1 MQRDTELRKR
11 CIIALSLAI
20 GPVLLNGVNLSRC
33 GPSAAAAAGAIT
45 SFKADV
51 LPIFKARCVSCHT
64 PGSEGTTTSGLDLT
78 SYAGVMKGTKYGA
91 MVIPGNA
98 EYSNL
103 MWLLDWRASPQLR
116 MPHGQQQ
123 LPAAE
128 RDTIRVWIRQGA
140 KDN

>member
-1 MQRDTELRKR
+1 MQKR
-11 CIIALSLAI
+11 YLALLSLAI
-20 GPVLLNGVNLSRC
+20 LAGP
-33 GPSAAAAAGAIT
+33 AAWADQVV

-51 LPIFKARCVSCHT
+51 LPIFQVHCVACHA
-64 PGSEGTTTSGLDLT
+64 PGKEGTVTSGLDLT
-78 SYAGVMKGTKYGA
+78 TWQGVMAGTKYGA

-116 MPHGQQQ
+116 MPHGKQQ
-123 LPAAE
+123 LPAGE
-128 RDTIRVWIRQGA
+128 RDTIRSWIRQGA

>member
-1 MQRDTELRKR
+1 LKKR
-11 CIIALSLAI
+11 FVIALSLAI
-20 GPVLLNGVNLSRC
+20 AAGPFYGLGQHRS
-33 GPSAAAAAGAIT
+33 GPAAAAAGAAV
-45 SFKADV
+45 SFKGDV
-51 LPIFKARCVSCHT
+51 LPIFQANCTACHT

-78 SYAGVMKGTKYGA
+78 TYKGVMAGTKYGA

-116 MPHGQQQ
+116 MPHGKQQ
-123 LPAAE
+123 LPAGE
-128 RDTIRVWIRQGA
+128 RDTIRTWIRQGA

>member
-1 MQRDTELRKR
+1 MQKDAVLKKR
-11 CIIALSLAI
+11 YIIALSMAI
-20 GPVLLNGVNLSRC
+20 ATVPFFDLGLDRSGP
-33 GPSAAAAAGAIT
+33 AAAAAGAAV
-45 SFKADV
+45 SFKDAV
-51 LPIFKARCVSCHT
+51 LPIFRAHCVSCHT

-78 SYAGVMKGTKYGA
+78 TYKGVMTGTKYGA

-123 LPAAE
+123 LAAGE
-128 RDTIRVWIRQGA
+128 RDTIRSWIRQGA
-140 KDN
+140 KNN